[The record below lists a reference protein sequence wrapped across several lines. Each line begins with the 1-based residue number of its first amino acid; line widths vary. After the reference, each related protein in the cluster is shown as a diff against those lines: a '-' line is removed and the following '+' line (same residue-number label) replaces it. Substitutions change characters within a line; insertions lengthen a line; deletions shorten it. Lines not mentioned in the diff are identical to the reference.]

1 MKNVKCSL
9 LAGLVSLAAVCVPH
23 FAGAQ
28 EINAV
33 DASVRWAFD
42 KASENATRFPN
53 LPPYRPQVSTWA
65 AIFISTVRRGAAM
78 RRSAVR
84 LFPNSILVWLSGEP
98 RKRTLMSCFPLFLK
112 KGSLSRPRNS
122 NSMLVSAVRAV
133 VRSIFTP

>member
-9 LAGLVSLAAVCVPH
+9 LYRTLPGHRRSMQSMLRYAGHLTRHRKTPR
-23 FAGAQ
+23 Q
-28 EINAV
+28 P
-33 DASVRWAFD
+33 
-42 KASENATRFPN
+42 RFPN